1 MGHAK
6 ERYLFE
12 SKKTVDM
19 LEILKKAKLLY
30 NLAYYNSGLS
40 NCDTACVSKRRKN
53 YDDVT

>member
-1 MGHAK
+1 
-6 ERYLFE
+6 
-12 SKKTVDM
+12 M

-53 YDDVT
+53 YGDVTKARINYKS